1 MPGVLPELPAHH
13 PDPFAPAQLGPLTL
27 RNRIIKSATYENMA
41 RRGLVTDQLIDFH
54 VRQAAGGVGMTT
66 VAYCAVSRE
75 GRPDGR
81 QVWWRPEALPGLRAL
96 TGAVHAAGAAISAQ
110 IGHSGPV
117 GNERATGG
125 PALAPGRYFSS
136 QSFRVARPATRED
149 LARVIQ
155 QHGEAATM
163 AIEAGFDAVEVHLGH
178 NYLASS
184 FLSPRLN
191 KRGDEYGGSL
201 ENRARLALAVTEAV
215 RDAAG
220 DKIAILAKLNMD
232 DGVPGGFGLAEA
244 VTVAQWLERA
254 GTIDALEMTGG
265 SSLLNP
271 MYLFKGDAPV
281 KEFAAAM
288 PPPLRLGVR
297 LFGKRLLRSYPY
309 TDGYFLADAGKVRA
323 AVRLPMVALGGITSR
338 PVIERAMAEG
348 FEFVAMGRA
357 LLMEP
362 DLVTRMA
369 ADPATRSACTHCNKC
384 MATIYSRGGTRC
396 ALLDQRN

>member
-1 MPGVLPELPAHH
+1 V
-13 PDPFAPAQLGPLTL
+13 TL

-54 VRQAAGGVGMTT
+54 VRHAAGGVAMTT

-75 GRPDGR
+75 GRTDGN
-81 QVWWRPEALPGLRAL
+81 QVWWRAEALPGLREL

-117 GNERATGG
+117 GNQRATGG
-125 PALAPGRYFSS
+125 PALAPSRRFSP
-136 QSFRVARPATRED
+136 QSFRFARPASRAD
-149 LARVIQ
+149 LERVIR

-191 KRGDEYGGSL
+191 KRRDEYGGGL
-201 ENRARLALAVTEAV
+201 ENRARLALAVTQAV

-232 DGVPGGFGLAEA
+232 DGVPGGLGLAEA
-244 VTVAQWLERA
+244 ITVAQWLERA
-254 GTIDALEMTGG
+254 GSVDALELTGG

-271 MYLFKGDAPV
+271 MYLFKGDAPLD
-281 KEFAAAM
+281 ELAAAM
-288 PPPLRLGVR
+288 PPPVRLGVR
-297 LFGKRLLRSYPY
+297 LFGGRLLRSYPY
-309 TDGYFLADAGKVRA
+309 SDGYFLADAGQVRS
-323 AVRLPMVALGGITSR
+323 AVSLPLVALGGITNR
-338 PVIERAMAEG
+338 QVIERAMAGG
-348 FEFVAMGRA
+348 FDFVAMGRA

-362 DLVTRMA
+362 DLVSRMA
-369 ADPATRSACTHCNKC
+369 ADPATQSACTHCNKC
-384 MATIYSRGGTRC
+384 MTTIFGPGGTRC
-396 ALLDQRN
+396 VLLEEAHPGHPGHPGKS